1 MLEEALMSLIAKKRY
16 DAVTIRAS
24 KLRHKKA
31 MKEREL
37 LNCQAPMV
45 RQTVNHP
52 LARLDLSILV
62 ASRSHFQTGQVRPG
76 LDQRPHR
83 RRPWGR
89 HRVATRRGERR
100 AVREASRTG

>member
-24 KLRHKKA
+24 KLRPTKA
-31 MKEREL
+31 MTEPEL

-62 ASRSHFQTGQVRPG
+62 ASRSHFQTGHVRAG
-76 LDQRPHR
+76 LDQCHHR
-83 RRPWGR
+83 RRPSGR
-89 HRVATRRGERR
+89 HRVATLRGAR
-100 AVREASRTG
+100 